1 MNKNLTSKIT
11 ILERANIFKL
21 LEKLQSTT
29 SSAFGIM
36 TPQHMVEHLVFS
48 VRFSNEKEPQ
58 KLYFP
63 VEKAEQIKSF
73 VIYSDA
79 ELPIGFKAPVLSKDE
94 LLPLS
99 YQDLTSAIEMLKLE
113 LEAFDTYFKLNP
125 SNSPIKPTMGKL
137 THTEW
142 VIFHDKHFTHHF
154 KQFNLV

>member
-1 MNKNLTSKIT
+1 M
-11 ILERANIFKL
+11 ILERVDIFKT
-21 LEKLQSTT
+21 LERLQSNA
-29 SSAFGIM
+29 SPAFGIM

-48 VRFSNEKEPQ
+48 IRFSNEKEPQ

-63 VEKAEQIKSF
+63 LEKAEQIKSF

-79 ELPIGFKAPVLSKDE
+79 ELPIGFKAPVLPKDE

-99 YQDLTSAIEMLKLE
+99 YQDLSSAIEMLKLE
-113 LEAFDTYFKLNP
+113 LDAFDSYFKLNP
-125 SNSPIKPTMGKL
+125 HNSPINPTMGKL

-142 VIFHDKHFTHHF
+142 IVFHNKHFKHHF